1 LDARQAE
8 SAVSKEHATLYFYK
22 TTAQYKKKVKKFLD
36 QMASN
41 LMEAP
46 IPNQDLIRC
55 IQNVKWVEET
65 ESYLFQ
71 GNASTIAT
79 IKELITTFEIQEGL
93 FQPGETTEE
102 SQLAGRQTFF
112 LYELKHTTGEFI
124 ESSLKNLMKKMEDSN
139 LTDASLMK
147 TIENIKWIKENN
159 SLLITGSAASID
171 KVKSL
176 IAQFDVE
183 GLQASGVSTP
193 HQLLGKPTFL
203 IYKAENIPGEK
214 LMEMLRNIAN
224 DLKGTDAADR
234 DLQNAISN
242 MKYLAE
248 NNSVFFTGYEKTLEK
263 IQSLAKQFDVPG
275 KQGGIS
281 AFFLYEL
288 KNVRGDK
295 MQEDLN
301 KIAWRLKKSPEN
313 NTDLIRAIENI
324 QWIKENNSLM
334 LVGPASTL
342 EQLKTLIAQFDT
354 DTGVIG
360 RVAKDKTSFF
370 IYKPVNLTSEELEA
384 SLEIIYKDLKSSGL
398 VDPELLQALGNI
410 QKVQSTGSLLFTGSP
425 EALEKIKELL
435 ANVDIRVGEGG
446 AVSKIENVTFFI
458 YQLQHVPATQLI
470 SSLKTVAIDL
480 QNSNV
485 SDKEVAASINSMKW
499 IKETNSLLFT
509 GSAETLKGVQALLA
523 QFDNPNISVQKT
535 FTEPSPQPLP
545 VSTHGPSEF
554 IIYKPQYVSG
564 DVLIGIL
571 QDFKT
576 NLMQTGVNDQGLF
589 VTIDA
594 LRWIPKTR
602 SLLVSGEKN
611 SIIKVEELLRQFD
624 VPSSANMED
633 TGEDNFTQATN
644 FLVFKLQYQKGDEI
658 QNAIKKIGTSLTS
671 VGEASKQ
678 PLTEAIN
685 SLQWIEATNSLL
697 ASGDSESLQK
707 IKHLIEDLDIPL
719 NQVLIEVLVLET
731 SLLNGQSFGLEWAA
745 RGQYKNRLTSS
756 LSNVTSGTDAFST
769 GFNAVNP
776 QVGPI
781 SSNLPLLSGFDLGVI
796 GNTLFHKGQSFLT
809 LASLI
814 NALQT
819 DSDSTIIMNPKI
831 VTQDNKSATVFV
843 GQNIPFVG
851 SVITSTT
858 ATQTSTTSLE
868 YRNIGTTLT
877 VTPVIGENDLISL
890 EIVTEISSTVGT
902 PQATET
908 GQVNGIITNE
918 TTMNTRVHVP
928 NQHFLILSGMLND
941 QETHSK
947 TGIPCL
953 GGLPIVGAAFSN
965 NSRTATKNNVLIFVR
980 PHIIKSYD
988 DYKKVTEHQENLY
1001 KDQYPSKNMKESIDR
1016 GIDMLKTYIDE

>member
-1 LDARQAE
+1 
-8 SAVSKEHATLYFYK
+8 
-22 TTAQYKKKVKKFLD
+22 
-36 QMASN
+36 
-41 LMEAP
+41 
-46 IPNQDLIRC
+46 
-55 IQNVKWVEET
+55 
-65 ESYLFQ
+65 
-71 GNASTIAT
+71 
-79 IKELITTFEIQEGL
+79 
-93 FQPGETTEE
+93 
-102 SQLAGRQTFF
+102 
-112 LYELKHTTGEFI
+112 
-124 ESSLKNLMKKMEDSN
+124 
-139 LTDASLMK
+139 
-147 TIENIKWIKENN
+147 
-159 SLLITGSAASID
+159 
-171 KVKSL
+171 
-176 IAQFDVE
+176 
-183 GLQASGVSTP
+183 
-193 HQLLGKPTFL
+193 
-203 IYKAENIPGEK
+203 
-214 LMEMLRNIAN
+214 
-224 DLKGTDAADR
+224 
-234 DLQNAISN
+234 
-242 MKYLAE
+242 
-248 NNSVFFTGYEKTLEK
+248 
-263 IQSLAKQFDVPG
+263 
-275 KQGGIS
+275 
-281 AFFLYEL
+281 
-288 KNVRGDK
+288 
-295 MQEDLN
+295 
-301 KIAWRLKKSPEN
+301 
-313 NTDLIRAIENI
+313 
-324 QWIKENNSLM
+324 
-334 LVGPASTL
+334 
-342 EQLKTLIAQFDT
+342 
-354 DTGVIG
+354 
-360 RVAKDKTSFF
+360 
-370 IYKPVNLTSEELEA
+370 
-384 SLEIIYKDLKSSGL
+384 
-398 VDPELLQALGNI
+398 
-410 QKVQSTGSLLFTGSP
+410 
-425 EALEKIKELL
+425 
-435 ANVDIRVGEGG
+435 
-446 AVSKIENVTFFI
+446 
-458 YQLQHVPATQLI
+458 
-470 SSLKTVAIDL
+470 
-480 QNSNV
+480 
-485 SDKEVAASINSMKW
+485 
-499 IKETNSLLFT
+499 
-509 GSAETLKGVQALLA
+509 
-523 QFDNPNISVQKT
+523 
-535 FTEPSPQPLP
+535 
-545 VSTHGPSEF
+545 
-554 IIYKPQYVSG
+554 
-564 DVLIGIL
+564 
-571 QDFKT
+571 
-576 NLMQTGVNDQGLF
+576 